1 MTRVLLALVVL
12 FAVVAGAIFI
22 HYYNVYARII
32 DARLNGH
39 LFSHPS
45 MLFAAPQTVTP
56 GEQLAVDDIVRHL
69 RRAGYSSDQPSPV
82 GTFEVNSNGI
92 VIRPGPESYHS
103 PEPTL
108 IRVSGGQV
116 ASIENANNGQQ
127 MSSYDLE
134 PELLTTLFDSK
145 REKRRL
151 LKYKDLPPTLVQAV
165 LSIED
170 RTYFQHGALNYWRIM
185 AAFWRD
191 LRSGRREQGASTI
204 TQQVARNF
212 FLTPQK
218 TLRRKLTEALIAEE
232 LEQRLTKQQILELY
246 ANEVYLGQRGTYS
259 IHGFGEGASAYFN
272 RSVSQLTLPQ
282 CALLAGIIH
291 APNADSPYRYPERA
305 KARRNQVLTAMLNDG
320 DITKQQWQEAVN
332 SPLDVTTAGVEA
344 SEAPYFVDLVRDQLN
359 DHISERDL
367 MSQSYHIY
375 TTLDPDLQA
384 AAAEAVQSGLQEVDG
399 IIERR
404 RKRRLRHG
412 QPLTGPKV
420 QVALI
425 ALDPHT
431 GAVKALVG
439 GRNYRYSQLDHVL
452 AQRPTGSIF
461 KPIVFA
467 AALNSALNG
476 TQPALTQIS
485 TVMDEPT
492 TFEGGYTPANF
503 ENKYFGLVT
512 LRTALA
518 HSLNNATI
526 SLAQKIGYG
535 EVADLA
541 HEMGITSVQPT
552 PSEAIGTYT
561 ASPLQMSSVYT
572 AFANGGLE
580 IRPRLVY
587 SVQDLNGKTV
597 YQDPVDKKQVLDPRV
612 AFLVTNL
619 MESVLNQG
627 TAVRVRAMGFTA
639 PAAGKTG
646 TSHDG
651 WFAGYT
657 SNLLCVVWV
666 GFDDY
671 RNLNVEGAH
680 SALPIWTEFM
690 KKALTLPAYRN
701 VADFQPPEGVV
712 PETIDV
718 ATHDVI
724 TPACPT
730 NDPTELDYFI
740 DGTEPKNICGS
751 HGPNLSPA
759 GVFTKALGIF
769 HLGKSTPPPPPVPNA
784 GSRQPLPGQTTQAQA
799 SRAASAD
806 PGAARPK
813 EKKKKKGF
821 FGRLFGALT
830 GNNSQSSSNGN
841 GDSSN

>member
-1 MTRVLLALVVL
+1 MLLALILL

-22 HYYNVYARII
+22 HYYNEYARII

-45 MLFAAPQTVTP
+45 MLFAAPQTLTP
-56 GEQLAVDDIVRHL
+56 GEQLTAEDIARHL

-82 GTFEVNSNGI
+82 GTFRVDASGI
-92 VIRPGPESYHS
+92 LIRPGLESYHS

-108 IRVSGGQV
+108 VRISGGQV
-116 ASIENANNGQQ
+116 ASIENTSSGQQ

-165 LSIED
+165 LAIED
-170 RTYFQHGALNYWRIM
+170 RSYFQHGALNYWRIM

-191 LRSGRREQGASTI
+191 VRSGRREQGASTI

-218 TLRRKLTEALIAEE
+218 TVRRKLTEALIAEE

-246 ANEVYLGQRGTYS
+246 ANQVYLGQRGTYS

-272 RSVSQLTLPQ
+272 RSVGQLTLPQ

-291 APNADSPYRYPERA
+291 APNADSPYRFPDRA
-305 KARRNQVLTAMLNDG
+305 RARRNQVLTAMLNEG
-320 DITKQQWQEAVN
+320 DITRQQWQEATN
-332 SPLDVTTAGVEA
+332 SPLDVTTSGVEA

-384 AAAEAVQSGLQEVDG
+384 AAADAVQSGLKEVDE
-399 IIERR
+399 IIDRR
-404 RKRRLRHG
+404 RRRHHHG
-412 QPLTGPKV
+412 MPATGPKV

-439 GRNYRYSQLDHVL
+439 GRNYGYSQLDHVL

-461 KPIVFA
+461 KPIVYA

-476 TQPALTQIS
+476 SQPVLTQIS
-485 TVMDEPT
+485 TVMDAPT

-503 ENKYFGLVT
+503 ENKYFGQVT

-526 SLAQKIGYG
+526 TLAQQVGYG

-541 HEMGITSVQPT
+541 HEMGIVSVRPT

-561 ASPLQMSSVYT
+561 ASPLVMSSVYT

-580 IRPRLVY
+580 IKPRLVY
-587 SVQDLNGKTV
+587 SVQDLTGKTV
-597 YQDPVDKKQVLDPRV
+597 YRDPVDKKQVLDPRV
-612 AFLVTNL
+612 SFLVTNM

-657 SNLLCVVWV
+657 NNLLCVVWV

-680 SALPIWTEFM
+680 SALPIWAAFM
-690 KKALTLPAYRN
+690 KQALTLPAYRN
-701 VADFQPPEGVV
+701 VSEFQPPQGVA

-718 ATHDVI
+718 ATREVI

-730 NDPTELDYFI
+730 NDPTETDYFI
-740 DGTEPKNICGS
+740 EGTEPHNVCGS

-759 GVFTKALGIF
+759 GVFSKALGLF
-769 HLGKSTPPPPPVPNA
+769 HLGKDNPPPPPPAQNA
-784 GSRQPLPGQTTQAQA
+784 APRQQWPAQSSRVQR
-799 SRAASAD
+799 SRTAAAD
-806 PGAARPK
+806 ANAAAPK
-813 EKKKKKGF
+813 AKKKKGF
-821 FGRLFGALT
+821 FGRLFGAL
-830 GNNSQSSSNGN
+830 GGDNSQASQGN
-841 GDSSN
+841 SDSSH

>member
-1 MTRVLLALVVL
+1 MLL
-12 FAVVAGAIFI
+12 FAVIGGAIFI
-22 HYYNVYARII
+22 HYYNEYARII
-32 DARLNGH
+32 DARLNGN

-45 MLFAAPQTVTP
+45 MLFAAPQTVSP
-56 GEQLAVDDIVRHL
+56 GEQITADEIAGYLH
-69 RRAGYSSDQPSPV
+69 RAGYSSDQPSPV
-82 GTFEVNSNGI
+82 GTFTVNSSGI
-92 VIRPGPESYHS
+92 LIRPGPESYHS
-103 PEPTL
+103 PDPTL

-116 ASIENANNGQQ
+116 ASIENPSNGQQ

-151 LKYKDLPPTLVQAV
+151 LKYNDLPPTLIQAV

-191 LRSGRREQGASTI
+191 VRSGRREQGASTI

-232 LEQRLTKQQILELY
+232 LEQRLTKQQIFELY
-246 ANEVYLGQRGTYS
+246 ANQVYLGQRGTYS
-259 IHGFGEGASAYFN
+259 IHGFGEAASAYFN
-272 RSVSQLTLPQ
+272 RSVDQLTLPQ

-291 APNADSPYRYPERA
+291 APNADSPYRFPDRA
-305 KARRNQVLTAMLNDG
+305 KARRNQVLTAMLKDG
-320 DITKQQWQEAVN
+320 DITQQQWQDATN
-332 SPLDVTTAGVEA
+332 RPLDLSTSGVEA
-344 SEAPYFVDLVRDQLN
+344 SDAPYFVDLVRDQLS
-359 DHISERDL
+359 DHFSERDL

-384 AAAEAVQSGLQEVDG
+384 AAAEAVQSGLKEVDD
-399 IIERR
+399 IINR
-404 RKRRLRHG
+404 RRLRLSRRHHG
-412 QPLTGPKV
+412 KPVTGPRV
-420 QVALI
+420 QVALV

-439 GRNYRYSQLDHVL
+439 GRNYGYSQLDHAL

-461 KPIVFA
+461 KPIVYA

-476 TQPALTQIS
+476 SNPVLTQVS
-485 TVMDEPT
+485 TIMDAPT

-503 ENKYFGLVT
+503 ENKYFGVVT

-526 SLAQKIGYG
+526 SLAQQVGYG

-541 HEMGITSVQPT
+541 HELGIASVRPT

-561 ASPLQMSSVYT
+561 ASPLLMSSVYT
-572 AFANGGLE
+572 AFANSGLQ
-580 IRPRLVY
+580 IQPRLVY
-587 SVQDLNGKTV
+587 SVQDLNGKAV
-597 YQDPVDKKQVLDPRV
+597 YKDPVSQKQVLDPRV
-612 AFLVTNL
+612 SFLVTNL
-619 MESVLNQG
+619 MQSVLNQG

-680 SALPIWTEFM
+680 SALPIWADFM
-690 KKALTLPAYRN
+690 KTALKLPAYRN
-701 VADFQPPEGVV
+701 VTDFQPPQGVV
-712 PETIDV
+712 PETIDTV
-718 ATHDVI
+718 TRDVI

-730 NDPTELDYFI
+730 NDPTEVDYFI
-740 DGTEPKNICGS
+740 DGTQPQNVCGS

-759 GVFTKALGIF
+759 GVFSKALGLF
-769 HLGKSTPPPPPVPNA
+769 HLGKAAPPPPPPQA
-784 GSRQPLPGQTTQAQA
+784 ARSGQPSPARSAQAQR
-799 SRAASAD
+799 SRTAVAD
-806 PGAARPK
+806 PTVQPK
-813 EKKKKKGF
+813 PQKKKKGF
-821 FGRLFGALT
+821 FGRLFGAL
-830 GNNSQSSSNGN
+830 GGGGSQSDDTSH
-841 GDSSN
+841 

>member
-1 MTRVLLALVVL
+1 MTRVLFALILL
-12 FAVVAGAIFI
+12 FVVVAGAIFI
-22 HYYNVYARII
+22 HYYNEYARII

-56 GEQLAVDDIVRHL
+56 GERVTTEDIARHL

-82 GTFEVNSNGI
+82 GTFTVDSSGI
-92 VIRPGPESYHS
+92 LIRPGPESYHS

-108 IRVSGGQV
+108 IRISGGEV
-116 ASIENANNGQQ
+116 ASIKNPSSGQQ

-151 LKYKDLPPTLVQAV
+151 LKYSDLPPMLTQAV

-191 LRSGRREQGASTI
+191 VRSGRREQGASTI

-218 TLRRKLTEALIAEE
+218 TVRRKLTEALIAEE
-232 LEQRLTKQQILELY
+232 LEQRLTKQQIFELY
-246 ANEVYLGQRGTYS
+246 ANQVYLGQRGTYS
-259 IHGFGEGASAYFN
+259 IHGFGEAASAYFN
-272 RSVSQLTLPQ
+272 RGVGQLTLAQ

-291 APNADSPYRYPERA
+291 APNADSPYRSPDRA

-320 DITKQQWQEAVN
+320 EITQQQWQQATN
-332 SPLDVTTAGVEA
+332 SPLEVSTSAVEA

-384 AAAEAVQSGLQEVDG
+384 AAAEAVQSGLKEVDE
-399 IIERR
+399 IIARR
-404 RKRRLRHG
+404 RQRQRRHG
-412 QPLTGPKV
+412 VPVTGPRV
-420 QVALI
+420 QVALV

-439 GRNYRYSQLDHVL
+439 GRNYGFSQLDHAL

-461 KPIVFA
+461 KPIVYA
-467 AALNSALNG
+467 AALNSSLNG
-476 TQPALTQIS
+476 SSSALTQIS
-485 TVMDEPT
+485 TVMDAPT

-503 ENKYFGLVT
+503 ENKYFGEVT

-526 SLAQKIGYG
+526 TLAQRVGYG

-541 HEMGITSVQPT
+541 HEMGITSVRPT

-561 ASPLQMSSVYT
+561 ASPLLMSSVYT

-580 IRPRLVY
+580 ITPRLVY
-587 SVQDLNGKTV
+587 SVQDLSGKTV
-597 YQDPVDKKQVLDPRV
+597 YKDPVDKKQVLDPRV
-612 AFLVTNL
+612 SFLVTNL

-657 SNLLCVVWV
+657 NNLLCVVWV

-671 RNLNVEGAH
+671 RNLNVEGSH
-680 SALPIWTEFM
+680 SALPIWAAFM
-690 KKALTLPAYRN
+690 KQALTLPAYRN
-701 VADFQPPEGVV
+701 VSGFQPPQGVV
-712 PETIDV
+712 AETIDV
-718 ATHDVI
+718 ASHEAI

-730 NDPTELDYFI
+730 SDPTEVDYFI
-740 DGTEPKNICGS
+740 DGTEPRNACGS

-759 GVFTKALGIF
+759 GVFSKALGLF
-769 HLGKSTPPPPPVPNA
+769 HLGKETPPPPPPPRTIQP
-784 GSRQPLPGQTTQAQA
+784 RQQWPARSAQSQRSTT
-799 SRAASAD
+799 AAVDSGD
-806 PGAARPK
+806 QPPP
-813 EKKKKKGF
+813 KKKKKGF
-821 FGRLFGALT
+821 FGRIFGALGGST
-830 GNNSQSSSNGN
+830 PQS
-841 GDSSN
+841 GDDQ

>member
-1 MTRVLLALVVL
+1 MTRVLLALVL
-12 FAVVAGAIFI
+12 FFAVVAGAIFI

-45 MLFAAPQTVTP
+45 MLFAAPQTVFP
-56 GEQLAVDDIVRHL
+56 GEQVTPDGIAQHL
-69 RRAGYSSDQPSPV
+69 RRAGYSTGRPSPV
-82 GTFEVNSNGI
+82 GTFTETQGGI
-92 VIRPGPESYHS
+92 EIRPGPESYHS
-103 PEPTL
+103 PEPAL
-108 IRVSGGQV
+108 IRFSSGQI
-116 ASIENANNGQQ
+116 ASIQNPSSGQQ

-165 LSIED
+165 LAIED

-191 LRSGRREQGASTI
+191 VRSGRREQGASTI

-218 TLRRKLTEALIAEE
+218 TVRRKLTEALIAEE

-259 IHGFGEGASAYFN
+259 IHGFGEAASAYFD
-272 RSVSQLTLPQ
+272 RSVGQLTLPQ

-291 APNADSPYRYPERA
+291 APNADSPFRFPDRA
-305 KARRNQVLTAMLNDG
+305 KARRNQVLTAMLNG
-320 DITKQQWQEAVN
+320 GEITRQQWQEATD
-332 SPLDVTTAGVEA
+332 SPLGVTSSGVEA

-359 DHISERDL
+359 DHLAERDL

-384 AAAEAVQSGLQEVDG
+384 AAAEAVQTGLKEVDE
-399 IIERR
+399 IIARR
-404 RKRRLRHG
+404 RERQHRRHG
-412 QPLTGPKV
+412 TPVTGPQV

-439 GRNYRYSQLDHVL
+439 GRNYGYSQLDHAL

-461 KPIVFA
+461 KPIVYA
-467 AALNSALNG
+467 AALNSALDG
-476 TQPALTQIS
+476 SHPVYTQVS
-485 TVMDEPT
+485 TVMDAPT

-503 ENKYFGLVT
+503 ENKYFGDVS
-512 LRTALA
+512 LRVALA

-526 SLAQKIGYG
+526 ALAQAIGYG

-541 HEMGITSVQPT
+541 HELGISSVQPT

-561 ASPLQMSSVYT
+561 ASPLLMSSVYT
-572 AFANGGLE
+572 AFANNGLE
-580 IRPRLVY
+580 IKPRLVY
-587 SVQDLNGKTV
+587 SVQDLSGKTV
-597 YQDPVDKKQVLDPRV
+597 YKDAIEKKQVLDPRV
-612 AFLVTNL
+612 SFLVTNL

-627 TAVRVRAMGFTA
+627 TAVRVRSMGFTA

-657 SNLLCVVWV
+657 NNLLCVVWV

-690 KKALTLPAYRN
+690 KRALTFPAYRN
-701 VADFQPPEGVV
+701 VSDFQPPQGVV
-712 PETIDV
+712 SETVDV
-718 ATHDVI
+718 ATHEVI

-730 NDPTELDYFI
+730 NDPTEVDYFI
-740 DGTEPKNICGS
+740 DGTQPQNVCGS

-769 HLGKSTPPPPPVPNA
+769 HLGRVNPPPPPPAQPTTVQRTWQSSSSGQAA
-784 GSRQPLPGQTTQAQA
+784 G
-799 SRAASAD
+799 AD
-806 PGAARPK
+806 PQTAPAVH
-813 EKKKKKGF
+813 KKKKKGF
-821 FGRLFGALT
+821 FGRLFGALK
-830 GNNSQSSSNGN
+830 GDDSNSAQSDTN
-841 GDSSN
+841 GDSNR